1 MYMPAK
7 QAQKKQKY
15 KIVIELAFGPY
26 ASENDVAQVKKN
38 IKSKAPK
45 VVFGPVKKTKHGH
58 AFKGHLNFVKSVAAP
73 AHILKQAISERTPG
87 AKVTVV
93 KA

>member
-1 MYMPAK
+1 MPAK
-7 QAQKKQKY
+7 QQQKKQKY
-15 KIVIELAFGPY
+15 RIVIELAFGPY
-26 ASENDVAQVKKN
+26 ASEADVANVKKN

-45 VVFGPVKKTKHGH
+45 VVFGAVKKTKRGH
-58 AFKGHLNFVKSVAAP
+58 TFKGRMNFIKAVAAP
-73 AHILKQAISERTPG
+73 ANLVKQAIAERTPG